1 MNNKKYRYVSLKPSL
16 ISSLFN
22 GLLTTKTKVII
33 FLSLVVLSLL
43 GFGFACGLP
52 ELIINNIQSVNL
64 RNIIGFA
71 LMTLNAVIYLIGL
84 FFFWRWLIRIYRKQK
99 SSIVKDLKYFL
110 SSHELYE
117 IRDNELFS
125 SAQLG
130 YLETDNQIT
139 IRVSKTGG
147 KYDKKLAD
155 IGADLS
161 ALLKLPLDN
170 RIETVS
176 TIDYIFQK
184 SRPERLILSNKPK
197 EENSTTK
204 IPLNTQLHWDIKKQ
218 PHMLIAGVTGG
229 GKSVFINYLLIEFLK
244 MGSTLYIADAKNS
257 DLGSLKAYLGDSV
270 ATSANHIARITRE
283 AKETMDKRY
292 EEVQAPDKF
301 IYGADFLDYGYKP
314 VAVFFDEVGA
324 FRASADKKTYEE
336 TMKNLTEIILK
347 GRQVG
352 VFCVLST
359 QQPNANNI
367 PTELRDNLSV
377 RVALGNMSDEA
388 YRMVFGDTIDSF
400 ESITEVGSG
409 YIYLDGLGWN
419 SPRYF
424 ETPYY
429 DNKQYDFLAELQ
441 KYI

>member
-1 MNNKKYRYVSLKPSL
+1 MNNKKFRYVSLKPSL
-16 ISSLFN
+16 ISSLLN

-33 FLSLVVLSLL
+33 FLSLVVLSLI

-52 ELIINNIQSVNL
+52 ELVINNIQSVNL

-71 LMTLNAVIYLIGL
+71 LMIINAVTYLIGL
-84 FFFWRWLIRIYRKQK
+84 FFFWRFVIRTYRKQK
-99 SSIVKDLKYFL
+99 SSIAKDLKYFL

-117 IRDNELFS
+117 IKNNELIS
-125 SAQLG
+125 SAKLG
-130 YLETDNQIT
+130 YLETDNRII
-139 IRVSKTGG
+139 IRVPKTGG

-170 RIETVS
+170 RVESVS

-204 IPLNTQLHWDIKKQ
+204 IPLNSQLFWDIKKQ

-270 ATSANHIARITRE
+270 VATTANNIARITRE

-301 IYGADFLDYGYKP
+301 VYGADFVEYGYKP

-324 FRASADKKTYEE
+324 FRASADKKTFEE

-409 YIYLDGLGWN
+409 YI
-419 SPRYF
+419 S
-424 ETPYY
+424 
-429 DNKQYDFLAELQ
+429 
-441 KYI
+441 